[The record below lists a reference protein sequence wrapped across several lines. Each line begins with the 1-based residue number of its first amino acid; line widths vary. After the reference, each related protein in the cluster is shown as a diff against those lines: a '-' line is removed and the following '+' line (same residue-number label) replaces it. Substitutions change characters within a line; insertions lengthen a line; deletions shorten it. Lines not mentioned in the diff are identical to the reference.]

1 MLFLNRVLDSA
12 KRITKPMTH
21 PRSATAIAPA
31 NIAFIKYWGMQDVA
45 RTLPYNGSISMNLD
59 ACLTTTT
66 VTFDPDL
73 AEDELTLRLYAGPE
87 SATAPQRVAG
97 RPLERVSAQLG
108 RLRALVGVEWH
119 ARVESTNNF
128 PSDAGIAS
136 SAAAF
141 AALTLAGVAALGLD
155 LDERELS
162 HWTRRGGSGS
172 ACRSIPTGY
181 VEWRV
186 PEGPFDAAMWD
197 AESYAVSLASPE
209 HWALADVVAVVDA
222 GVKKIGSA
230 ENHQLAATSA
240 YFPARLAELPGR
252 LAATRAAI
260 AGRDLELLGATI
272 EADAVSMHVV
282 CMTSRPP
289 SFYWNSGTMTVIHA
303 VREWRAVGLHCYFTI
318 DAGSNVHVI
327 CAASDRAELERRLA
341 ALPGVQFVLGNGVGM
356 GARVKE

>member
-1 MLFLNRVLDSA
+1 
-12 KRITKPMTH
+12 MTQ
-21 PRSATAIAPA
+21 PRSATAVAPA
-31 NIAFIKYWGMQDVA
+31 NIAFIKYWGMRDVE

-66 VTFDPDL
+66 VTFDPAL
-73 AEDELTLRLYAGPE
+73 AEDELTLRLYAGP
-87 SATAPQRVAG
+87 ADAGAPRRADG
-97 RPLERVSAQLG
+97 RPLERVSAQLD
-108 RLRALVGVEWH
+108 RLRALAGVGWR
-119 ARVESTNNF
+119 ARVDSANTF

-136 SAAAF
+136 SAAGF
-141 AALTLAGVAALGLD
+141 SALTLAAAAALGIA

-162 HWTRRGGSGS
+162 LWTRRSGSGS

-186 PEGPFDAAMWD
+186 PDGPFDAAVWD
-197 AESYAVSLASPE
+197 VESYAVSLAPPE

-260 AGRDLELLGATI
+260 VRRDLELLGETM

-303 VREWRAVGLHCYFTI
+303 VRAWRAEGLYSYFTI

-327 CAASDRAELERRLA
+327 CAAPDRAELERRLA
-341 ALPGVQFVLGNGVGM
+341 DLPGVQFVIGNAVGP
-356 GARVKE
+356 GARLIDTTDTAG

>member
-1 MLFLNRVLDSA
+1 MS
-12 KRITKPMTH
+12 H

-31 NIAFIKYWGMQDVA
+31 NIAFIKYWGMQDTT

-66 VTFDPDL
+66 VTFDPEL
-73 AEDELTLRLYAGPE
+73 AEDALTLRLYAGPD
-87 SATAPQRVAG
+87 AIAPPQRAAG
-97 RPLERVSAQLG
+97 RALERVSAQLG
-108 RLRALVGVEWH
+108 RLRALAGVNEY

-141 AALTLAGVAALGLD
+141 AALTVAGVAALGLEM
-155 LDERELS
+155 DERELS
-162 HWTRRGGSGS
+162 LWTRRGGSGS

-186 PEGPFDAAMWD
+186 PDGPFDAATWD
-197 AESYAVSLASPE
+197 AESYAFSLASPD

-240 YFPARLAELPGR
+240 YFPARLAELPDR
-252 LAATRAAI
+252 LSATRDAI
-260 AGRDLELLGATI
+260 ARRDLELLGATI

-289 SFYWNSGTMTVIHA
+289 SFYWNSGTLTVIHA
-303 VREWRAVGLHCYFTI
+303 VREWRAAGLYSYFTI

-327 CAASDRAELERRLA
+327 CAAPDRAEVAGRRA
-341 ALPGVQFVLGNGVGM
+341 ALPGVHFVRGIGAGV
-356 GARVKE
+356 GARVVA

>member
-1 MLFLNRVLDSA
+1 
-12 KRITKPMTH
+12 MTQQLT
-21 PRSATAIAPA
+21 ATAIAPA
-31 NIAFIKYWGMQDVA
+31 NIAFIKYWGMQNVA

-59 ACLTTTT
+59 ACLTTTI
-66 VTFDPDL
+66 VTFDPGL
-73 AEDELTLRLYAGPE
+73 AEDELTLRLYAGPN
-87 SATAPQRVAG
+87 AVAAPPQRATG
-97 RPLERVSAQLG
+97 KPLERVSAQLS
-108 RLRALVGVEWH
+108 RLRELAGVGWR
-119 ARVESTNNF
+119 ARVESANNF

-162 HWTRRGGSGS
+162 IWTRRGGSGS

-181 VEWRV
+181 AEWRV
-186 PEGPFDAAMWD
+186 PDGPFDAQQWD
-197 AESYAVSLASPE
+197 AESYAFSLAAPE

-230 ENHQLAATSA
+230 ENHQLAASSA
-240 YFPARLAELPGR
+240 YFPARLAELPAR
-252 LAATRAAI
+252 LAATRDAI
-260 AGRDLELLGATI
+260 ARCDLELLGAII

-303 VREWRAVGLHCYFTI
+303 VREWRAAGLYSYFTI

-327 CAASDRAELERRLA
+327 CAAPDRAEIERRLA
-341 ALPGVQFVLGNGVGM
+341 ALPGVQFLLGNGVGP
-356 GARVKE
+356 GARVL